1 MKFYLRRIT
10 FYLITVWA
18 AISINFLLP
27 RLMPGDPAAI
37 MIGKMRRATGG
48 RELSPQVIQQIYTM
62 LGADKNTS
70 MWEQYVAYW
79 GRLLHGDLGLSSTR
93 YPYSVAELIGQALPW
108 TLFMVGTATV
118 ISFVLG
124 IFGGAWVGW
133 KRGTW
138 LDQLVPFTAL
148 LQSIP
153 YFWLALI
160 LVAIFSVQLGL
171 LPIIGAYDTFEFPSG
186 SELSWAFVGSAM
198 RYAFLQGLT
207 IVISSVGGWLLG
219 MRNMMVSTMSEDFV
233 LTAEA
238 KGLKPSR
245 IRNRYVARNAAIPS
259 LAGFSI
265 ALAFVV
271 AGSIVTEQVF
281 SYPGIGKLMIQAVQ
295 GLDYTLMQGVFL
307 VITLTVLLANFL
319 MDMLYGFIDPRV
331 RNDNV

>member
-1 MKFYLRRIT
+1 MKFYLRRIA
-10 FYLITVWA
+10 FYVVTVWA
-18 AISINFLLP
+18 AVSLNFLLP

-37 MIGKMRRATGG
+37 MIGKLRRASGG
-48 RELSPQVIQQIYTM
+48 RELSPQVIQDIYAL
-62 LGADKNTS
+62 LGAGKDTS
-70 MWEQYVAYW
+70 LWDQYLAYW

-93 YPYSVAELIGQALPW
+93 YPYPVVELIGNALPW

-124 IFGGAWVGW
+124 IVGGAWVGW

-138 LDQLVPFTAL
+138 LDQLVPVTSL

-153 YFWLALI
+153 YFWLALV
-160 LVAIFSVQLGL
+160 LVAVFAVQLGW
-171 LPIIGAYDTFEFPSG
+171 LPIVGAYDPFDFPSG
-186 SELSWAFVGSAM
+186 PEQTWTFFASALQH
-198 RYAFLQGLT
+198 AFLPALT

-219 MRNMMVSTMSEDFV
+219 MRNMMVSTMSEDYV

-238 KGLKPSR
+238 KGLTPAR
-245 IRNRYVARNAAIPS
+245 IRDRYAARNAAIPS

-281 SYPGIGKLMIQAVQ
+281 SYPGIGKLMIQSVQ

-307 VITLTVLLANFL
+307 VITLTVLAANFL
-319 MDMLYGFIDPRV
+319 MDLLYGLIDPRV
-331 RNDNV
+331 RNDV